1 MGGRG
6 QTALTAHGG
15 RSPSMTMLGGSFMTA
30 DAPARRLVCSRCG
43 KEADR
48 YYNDEHDVAGLCDA
62 CTAMQKE
69 ADQQADRIVEAL
81 GLVAF
86 FIFVIWLFYQM
97 PGSWFWTIL
106 LLSFFL
112 IRNVF
117 LFYKYITR
125 RRH

>member
-1 MGGRG
+1 MVD
-6 QTALTAHGG
+6 AH
-15 RSPSMTMLGGSFMTA
+15 RRASLA
-30 DAPARRLVCSRCG
+30 RDAARRPT
-43 KEADR
+43 R
-48 YYNDEHDVAGLCDA
+48 YYNDEYDVAGLCGA

-69 ADQQADRIVEAL
+69 ADQQADRIVETL

-86 FIFVIWLFYQM
+86 LIFVIWLFYQM

-117 LFYKYITR
+117 LFYKSLRVAGTEHPSGR
-125 RRH
+125 PRGRTAGDARSR